1 MCARPR
7 EALMSPQLTFFLWWL
22 LLAAMLFYPVS
33 KLIWVMSVRRLQKK
47 LGRSLDDEELLGQK
61 RRARVLAVILVM
73 IVAFIYNIQ
82 TIGLP
87 P

>member
-1 MCARPR
+1 
-7 EALMSPQLTFFLWWL
+7 MSPQLTFFLWWL

-33 KLIWVMSVRRLQKK
+33 KLIWVLSVRRLQKK
-47 LGRSLDDEELLGQK
+47 LGRSLDDGELAGQK